1 MSAHVRWTRWLAVA
15 AVAACGAC
23 QTYRPLA
30 LENVRRGDRVRVV
43 LARPVP
49 VQLRQIT
56 VDQPSLIDAEAVGV
70 ENGNLVLSALWVE
83 RLGGVGSPGEGLTVS
98 IPVDAVG
105 QLSRR
110 RFAWARTGLLL
121 GAAVVG
127 TSLGWRVF
135 GVGVSGSGTGQTGG
149 EQL

>member
-1 MSAHVRWTRWLAVA
+1 MRATVRWTRWLAMA
-15 AVAACGAC
+15 TVAACGAC

-30 LENVRRGDRVRVV
+30 LDSVRRGDRVRVV
-43 LARPVP
+43 LSRPVP
-49 VQLRQIT
+49 LQLRQIT

-83 RLGGVGSPGEGLTVS
+83 RLGGIGSPGDGLTVT

-105 QLSRR
+105 QLSQR
-110 RFAWARTGLLL
+110 RFARVRTGILV
-121 GAAVVG
+121 GAAIVG
-127 TSLGWRVF
+127 TTLGWRVF

-149 EQL
+149 EKL